1 MDNHLDPIVDDSD
14 QDSTSLL
21 ETVYQM
27 SNLLETNL
35 TIEQVTIIIELL
47 NYGVNSEELAK
58 LILEMRKESNHKQ
71 NQINRLFKN

>member
-1 MDNHLDPIVDDSD
+1 MDNHLDPIVDDPD

-71 NQINRLFKN
+71 NQINRFFKN